1 MSATRTRPKIWIWAT
16 LAAVLVIAA
25 GIALFQWNWL
35 RGPIGSAVHEKTGR
49 PFVIAGDLDVGL
61 FRGPLIRM
69 KDVRFDNPAWAKDP
83 HLITAREAEFTLDFA
98 ALLAG
103 RLVFPYVRLS
113 EPEVSLERA
122 ADGQRNWVLKRTDDE
137 TARAPEIH
145 QLSIDRGVVRY
156 VDPVEH
162 TNITAQVSTEPKR
175 PERPTTVVFSGTY
188 RKAPLKGEAHSA
200 SVLNLRNTDQPFS
213 MWVRVASGDTVVE
226 ADGEF
231 TDFAHFGKVD
241 ARLKIR
247 GSDWFR
253 LYPLIPLPLPHSPP
267 YSFDGRLKHAG
278 NETTYENF
286 SGKVGSS
293 DLSGSGT
300 YVHRE
305 PRPLLK
311 TNLQSKVLDLQ
322 DLGPLIGARAQK
334 PRPATQSAPQK
345 GQPARTAAVSGK
357 VLPAETFDLER
368 LNRMDADVQLK
379 AKQLRRPNELPLD
392 DLFTY
397 LRLEKGVLG
406 LDPLRFGIASGEID
420 STITLDA
427 HQDPIRTRARIRLK
441 NASLKQLFPTVKLM
455 KESAGVVGANVQLAG
470 KGNSIAAMLGSAS
483 GEMGLAMTGGELS
496 NLMIEYV
503 GLDGGEALKFLIG
516 GDRKTAIRCAVGA
529 FKVRDGVA
537 TSETIVLDTEDTNI
551 AGAGTVNLKDETI
564 DVTLRPEPKDKSI
577 FVLRAPIRLHGRLAD
592 PDVSVN
598 KGALAARAG
607 SALLLGMVNP
617 LAALIPLIETGP
629 GKDSDCTA
637 LLASVDHA
645 KRAAHTPRTR
655 TRAGSPRPAG

>member
-1 MSATRTRPKIWIWAT
+1 MSATGTRPKIWKWAT
-16 LAAVLVIAA
+16 LAAVLLIAA
-25 GIALFQWNWL
+25 GIVLFQWNWL
-35 RGPIGSAVHEKTGR
+35 RGPIGSAVHERTGR

-69 KDVRFDNPAWAKDP
+69 KDVRFDNPPWAEGP
-83 HLITAREAEFTLDFA
+83 HLITAREAEFRIDVA
-98 ALLAG
+98 ALLQG

-113 EPEVSLERA
+113 EPEVSLQRS
-122 ADGQRNWVLKRTDDE
+122 ADGQRNWVLQRTDDG
-137 TARAPEIH
+137 TAQAPEIH

-156 VDPVEH
+156 VDAIEH
-162 TNITAQVSTEPKR
+162 ADITARISTQPER
-175 PERPTTVVFSGTY
+175 SERPTTVVFSGTY

-200 SVLNLRNTDQPFS
+200 PVLNLRNTDQPFS
-213 MWVRVASGDTVVE
+213 MRVRVASGDTIVE
-226 ADGEF
+226 TDGEF
-231 TDFAHFGKVD
+231 TDVAHFGKVD

-293 DLSGSGT
+293 DLAGSGT

-311 TNLQSKVLDLQ
+311 ANLQSKVLDLQ

-334 PRPATQSAPQK
+334 AQPGAQK
-345 GQPARTAAVSGK
+345 GQPARSPAVAGK
-357 VLPAETFDLER
+357 VLPSEPFNLER
-368 LNRMDADVQLK
+368 LNRMDADVELK

-392 DLFTY
+392 DLVTH
-397 LRLEKGVLG
+397 LHLEEGVLG
-406 LDPLRFGIASGEID
+406 LDPLRFGIAGGEID
-420 STITLDA
+420 STVTLDA

-441 NASLKQLFPTVKLM
+441 NANLKQLFPTVKLM
-455 KESAGVVGANVQLAG
+455 KESAGVVGANVQLSG

-496 NLMIEYV
+496 NLMIEFV
-503 GLDGGEALKFLIG
+503 GLDGGEALKFLLG

-537 TSETIVLDTEDTNI
+537 TSETIVLDTVDTNI

-577 FVLRAPIRLHGRLAD
+577 LVLRAPIRLHGRLAD

-607 SALLLGMVNP
+607 SSLLLGLLNP

-629 GKDSDCTA
+629 GKDADCTA
-637 LLASVDHA
+637 LLASVDQA
-645 KRAAHTPRTR
+645 KRVAQTPRTR
-655 TRAGSPRPAG
+655 TRAGTPRPAG

>member
-1 MSATRTRPKIWIWAT
+1 
-16 LAAVLVIAA
+16 
-25 GIALFQWNWL
+25 
-35 RGPIGSAVHEKTGR
+35 
-49 PFVIAGDLDVGL
+49 
-61 FRGPLIRM
+61 M
-69 KDVRFDNPAWAKDP
+69 KDVRFDNPPWAKGP
-83 HLITAREAEFTLDFA
+83 HLITAREAEFTIDFS

-113 EPEVSLERA
+113 EPEVSLERL
-122 ADGQRNWVLKRTDDE
+122 ADGQRNWILKMTDDG
-137 TARAPEIH
+137 AAQAPEIH

-156 VDPVEH
+156 VDAIEH
-162 TNITAQVSTEPKR
+162 ADITARISTDPER
-175 PERPTTVVFSGTY
+175 AERPTTVAFSGTY
-188 RKAPLKGEAHSA
+188 RKAQVKGEAHSA
-200 SVLNLRNTDQPFS
+200 PVLNLRNTDQPFS
-213 MWVRVASGDTVVE
+213 MWVRVAAGDTVVE
-226 ADGEF
+226 TDGVF
-231 TDFAHFGKVD
+231 TDVAHFGKVD

-311 TNLQSKVLDLQ
+311 ANLQSKVLDLQ

-334 PRPATQSAPQK
+334 A
-345 GQPARTAAVSGK
+345 QPARSPAVTGK
-357 VLPAETFDLER
+357 VLPSEPFNLER
-368 LNRMDADVQLK
+368 LNRMDADVHLK

-392 DLFTY
+392 DLVTH

-420 STITLDA
+420 STVTLDA

-441 NASLKQLFPTVKLM
+441 NANLKQLFPTVKLM
-455 KESAGVVGANVQLAG
+455 KESAGKVGANVQLSG
-470 KGNSIAAMLGSAS
+470 KGNSVAAMLGSAS

-496 NLMIEYV
+496 NLMVEFV

-516 GDRKTAIRCAVGA
+516 GDRKTAIRCAVGS

-537 TSETIVLDTEDTNI
+537 TSETIVLDTVDTNI
-551 AGAGTVNLKDETI
+551 AGSGTVNLKDETL

-577 FVLRAPIRLHGRLAD
+577 LVLRAPIRLHGRLAD

-607 SALLLGMVNP
+607 SSLLLGLLNP

-637 LLASVDHA
+637 LLASVDQA

-655 TRAGSPRPAG
+655 TPAASPRPAG